1 MKLAGFFILYI
12 RLYTLSMSLNVTE
25 VRRRILSLIDDL
37 PEEGIVITRHGEPL
51 ARLMPIKRAKTGKYV
66 TEPILAGKSKPGPLC
81 PKDENPYDLLF
92 D

>member
-1 MKLAGFFILYI
+1 
-12 RLYTLSMSLNVTE
+12 MSLNVTE
-25 VRRRILSLIDDL
+25 VRRRILSLIDEL

-51 ARLMPIKRAKTGKYV
+51 ARLMPLKRPKKGSYV
-66 TEPILAGKSKPGPLC
+66 TEAILVGKSKPGPLC